1 MQQLLS
7 RVSVV
12 VGAVVLVGL
21 GVVGSSAQA
30 PDPLVASWKLNLT
43 KSKYDPGPAPRS
55 TMLKIDAA
63 GKGFAVAVDSV
74 GADGKPIKWGFTSQ
88 PDGKDMPVTGN
99 AGTSHAAVRQIN
111 DRINE
116 IINKKDGKVTQVL
129 TNVLSPDGNTIAVMY
144 MRDDGAGRTT
154 NVSFATYERCAAC
167 E

>member
-30 PDPLVASWKLNLT
+30 PDPLVGSWKLNLT

-99 AGTSHAAVRQIN
+99 PAVDTVSSTGTGSAGTTTYKKAGKPVSTVTTAV
-111 DRINE
+111 
-116 IINKKDGKVTQVL
+116 
-129 TNVLSPDGNTIAVMY
+129 SPDGKTLTITTKGTDAQGRAMHNVAVY
-144 MRDDGAGRTT
+144 DRQ
-154 NVSFATYERCAAC
+154 
-167 E
+167 